1 MVRNNPKHVLLNLA
15 VSEALYRFVT
25 GSNPNVEQNALFT
38 NPDECKAVVAKKGSI
53 KGWKER
59 CLERFVSDTPFGLL
73 LINYDAVDNAVAYD
87 VGELRN
93 SEKLYSYHLPS
104 TSL

>member
-1 MVRNNPKHVLLNLA
+1 MVRNNPKHIVLNLA

-25 GSNPNVEQNALFT
+25 GSNPIVEQNSLFV
-38 NPDECKAVVAKKGSI
+38 NPDEGKAVVAKKGSI
-53 KGWKER
+53 KGWTER

-73 LINYDAVDNAVAYD
+73 LINYDAVDNAVASL
-87 VGELRN
+87 VGELRD
-93 SEKLYSYHLPS
+93 SAKLYSYHLPS

>member
-1 MVRNNPKHVLLNLA
+1 MYKYNKKHILLNLA

-25 GSNPNVEQNALFT
+25 GSNPNVEQNSLFV

-53 KGWKER
+53 KGWTER
-59 CLERFVSDTPFGLL
+59 CLERFVSDTPVGLL
-73 LINYDAVDNAVAYD
+73 LINYDAVDNAVASL

-93 SEKLYSYHLPS
+93 SAKLYSYNLPS